1 MNILR
6 NQSILIEKTLN
17 LNDNIND
24 FMPIIHCSNL
34 NQLTKITQVPTTTNN
49 NIININNNNNNNLE
63 NLNNYAGKKIYFNL
77 SGPIQF
83 NDFYDKPRDS
93 DTQTLINR
101 SLNLFPKLMEN
112 TKIVDYN
119 IEFKYLNSY
128 NNTFLSNDSYHASN
142 TSSFASSSIALP
154 NNGLDSSL
162 ASSSSSSSLYNT
174 GYVSVSY
181 LNLNYSNT
189 YHYNNP
195 KKTKI
200 INCLNYGL
208 NEIYSISGILTQV
221 ELLLYN
227 SNRESRL

>member
-1 MNILR
+1 
-6 NQSILIEKTLN
+6 
-17 LNDNIND
+17 
-24 FMPIIHCSNL
+24 MPIIHSSNL
-34 NQLTKITQVPTTTNN
+34 NQLTKITQVPTINTN
-49 NIININNNNNNNLE
+49 NINNAHNNGSE
-63 NLNNYAGKKIYFNL
+63 KIYFNL
-77 SGPIQF
+77 SGPIQL

-101 SLNLFPKLMEN
+101 SFNLFPKLMEN
-112 TKIVDYN
+112 TKIVDFN
-119 IEFKYLNSY
+119 IEFIHLNSY
-128 NNTFLSNDSYHASN
+128 NHLNNLNNNNNNNNFFSSIASSHASN
-142 TSSFASSSIALP
+142 ASSSSIASL
-154 NNGLDSSL
+154 NNGLDSSITSS
-162 ASSSSSSSLYNT
+162 SSSSSSSLYNT

-195 KKTKI
+195 KRTKI

-208 NEIYSISGILTQV
+208 NEIYSISGILTQI